1 MPDDRTYIKVHD
13 GMPDHPKVE
22 ALSDAAFRLLVTLWC
37 WCGRHLTDG
46 RIPEGIWSRRG
57 SAKARD
63 ELLTAGLVEANG
75 TGFYMHDYLEHQ
87 RSAEQ
92 VAELKAKRRAAG
104 SMGGKAKARAVASA
118 IASAKQTP
126 KQTASKPL
134 AETDTDTDLREG
146 SNDPSS
152 SGSLTRPDVERLCE
166 HLLRRLVENDVK
178 VPDKIGKRWRDAA
191 RLLMDRDG
199 RSEQQIHAAIDWSQ
213 TDPFWRANIHSMPT
227 LRDQYDKLRQ
237 AAERQRNGSTDRQA
251 ERRRE
256 ALADDSPL
264 RSART

>member
-63 ELLTAGLVEANG
+63 ELLTA
-75 TGFYMHDYLEHQ
+75 
-87 RSAEQ
+87 EQ

-134 AETDTDTDLREG
+134 AETDT
-146 SNDPSS
+146 
-152 SGSLTRPDVERLCE
+152 
-166 HLLRRLVENDVK
+166 
-178 VPDKIGKRWRDAA
+178 
-191 RLLMDRDG
+191 
-199 RSEQQIHAAIDWSQ
+199 
-213 TDPFWRANIHSMPT
+213 
-227 LRDQYDKLRQ
+227 
-237 AAERQRNGSTDRQA
+237 
-251 ERRRE
+251 
-256 ALADDSPL
+256 
-264 RSART
+264 